1 MRQKNQFKRR
11 RRSQEAGFSLIELL
25 IVVAI
30 IGILAAVA
38 LPQLEKNL
46 KLGRQTAAVQ
56 SLRTIHNAEAQFNA
70 LQGRFGSLKE
80 MAEKGLIGANF
91 ASGNPVT
98 QYRYTS
104 PIAEADKYCV
114 QATRQ
119 GSGAGYKDFNV
130 IEDGQIRFIESTT
143 VNPVPPGEG
152 SPISDVEGSPQG
164 AGAQPKQ

>member
-1 MRQKNQFKRR
+1 MKQKNHLKRR
-11 RRSQEAGFSLIELL
+11 TQAGFSLIELL

-38 LPQLEKNL
+38 LPRLQDNL

-80 MAEKGLIGANF
+80 MAEKNLIGANF
-91 ASGNPVT
+91 ASGNPVS
-98 QYRYTS
+98 QYRYAS
-104 PIAEADKYCV
+104 PVAEADKYCV

-119 GSGAGYKDFNV
+119 GPGAGHIDFNV

-152 SPISDVEGSPQG
+152 LS
-164 AGAQPKQ
+164 

>member
-1 MRQKNQFKRR
+1 MKQKNHLKRR
-11 RRSQEAGFSLIELL
+11 AQAGFSLIELL

-56 SLRTIHNAEAQFNA
+56 SLRTMHSAEAQFNA

-80 MAEKGLIGANF
+80 LSEKGLLLANF
-91 ASGNPVT
+91 ASGNPVS
-98 QYRYTS
+98 QYRYAS
-104 PIAEADKYCV
+104 PIAEADKYCI

-119 GSGAGYKDFNV
+119 GSGAGYKDYNV
-130 IEDGQIRFIESTT
+130 IEDGQIRFVESTT

-152 SPISDVEGSPQG
+152 LPISEVDPGTTQG
-164 AGAQPKQ
+164 AGTQPKQ

>member
-1 MRQKNQFKRR
+1 MKQKNYLKRR
-11 RRSQEAGFSLIELL
+11 PQAGFSLIELL

-38 LPQLEKNL
+38 LPRLQDNL

-56 SLRTIHNAEAQFNA
+56 SLRTIHNNEASFNA
-70 LQGRFGSLKE
+70 QYGRFGTLKE
-80 MAEKGLIGANF
+80 LAEKGLIEANF
-91 ASGNPVT
+91 ASGNPVS

-119 GSGAGYKDFNV
+119 GPGTAYKDYNV
-130 IEDGQIRFIESTT
+130 IEDGTIRAIESTT

-152 SPISDVEGSPQG
+152 LSISEVSPSVGAPG
-164 AGAQPKQ
+164 AGAQPKP